1 MAAVKDLEGDVHR
14 MARETVH
21 QARSYVSGALSN
33 QELIRSAACGN
44 MDMRLA
50 SMKSDNKHKVVDI
63 LISTV
68 VKNRIVQG
76 VGVWADHADEQ
87 DEDEEMLLRD

>member
-1 MAAVKDLEGDVHR
+1 
-14 MARETVH
+14 
-21 QARSYVSGALSN
+21 
-33 QELIRSAACGN
+33 
-44 MDMRLA
+44 
-50 SMKSDNKHKVVDI
+50 MKSDNKHKVVDI